1 MIDFHFVLIGHA
13 FCLGFFF
20 SPSLFL
26 RIWLF
31 YANAIDKLAFVN
43 NKARP
48 FFLSND
54 VCVECIRKTIQTQW
68 LIVNGKTHH
77 VHCIALEANF
87 NRMKFHINDSLLS
100 RWFSFLI
107 GFNWNRGH
115 LIASQF
121 EFWNEYYW
129 SKTAQ
134 LQLILAFA

>member
-13 FCLGFFF
+13 FCLEIFFTAL
-20 SPSLFL
+20 SLSSYLTL
-26 RIWLF
+26 RCERIRWC
-31 YANAIDKLAFVN
+31 IKLAFVN

-121 EFWNEYYW
+121 ECWNGYYW
-129 SKTAQ
+129 S
-134 LQLILAFA
+134 